1 MMIQVVEKW
10 VCTYKPYHSLSI
22 HIKKHDPL
30 SLRSRQRLSVLCRR
44 HIHTA
49 TTDRHR
55 HVADTSRQLGI
66 LPKSVGC
73 RCREGDVSL
82 SLNVNRPI

>member
-1 MMIQVVEKW
+1 MIQVVEKW
-10 VCTYKPYHSLSI
+10 ICTYKPYNLLSI

-44 HIHTA
+44 PIHTA
-49 TTDRHR
+49 TTGQAQARRR
-55 HVADTSRQLGI
+55 HVPTAWD
-66 LPKSVGC
+66 PVGC
-73 RCREGDVSL
+73 RCRDGDVSL